1 MRPLNRPMFRY
12 GGPIKEGVMS
22 GIREPKRNG
31 GRMLLVGQH
40 PKEFRDA
47 SGREKHVAP
56 VVYGVGAGLLHG
68 ARMALPWAARMGSRY
83 LPKIK
88 RMFGTTTPAKFTRTN
103 VRPTGLNASGS
114 YSPVISQSAKFNP
127 NWLGRDPIVRTIGAG
142 GKAIFNPTVGGWAGK
157 GLRFATSPSTLIIG
171 GLYYANGRWFNK
183 DGTPANKEDIAAAK
197 ATQDGPPGGGDPGMQ
212 GTGEWF
218 AEQAQKEANI
228 AKQKEWENRIK
239 KYRDIMDIKGM
250 NKEAAYKSLVDAS
263 KLIQESQDFKGDIK
277 SGKLIN
283 QVIQAAS
290 KQFDKPSKTS
300 DAINTLI
307 LQNELKKDLNKE
319 ENALARTLKE
329 KQILLADKQLAGTS
343 LNEEIGAY
351 RTKHGKNPSGAY
363 LEGILLDKDIPVEA
377 VADTVKVDAHIKQG
391 GDEVSF
397 IESIVKANVEQGKS
411 VTPGVYIVKDKVIVI
426 DENGNVTKKR

>member
-1 MRPLNRPMFRY
+1 MRTLNRPMFRY

-22 GIREPKRNG
+22 GIREPKKNG
-31 GRMLLVGQH
+31 GSRISYPKTNGREHHAVVSGTIAGLVGLNAL
-40 PKEFRDA
+40 R
-47 SGREKHVAP
+47 
-56 VVYGVGAGLLHG
+56 HG
-68 ARMALPWAARMGSRY
+68 AMRYGARY
-83 LPKIK
+83 LPRIWQGAK
-88 RMFGTTTPAKFTRTN
+88 RMFGTTTPTTQKVMSANPMSATT
-103 VRPTGLNASGS
+103 SGTS
-114 YSPVISQSAKFNP
+114 IYKNIAGAPKFNP

-157 GLRFATSPSTLIIG
+157 GLRFATSPSSLLIG

-183 DGTPANKEDIAAAK
+183 DGSPANKEDIAAAK

-218 AEQAQKEANI
+218 AAQAEKEANI
-228 AKQKEWENRIK
+228 AKQKEWNNRIK

-263 KLIQESQDFKGDIK
+263 KLIQESQDFKGDIR

-290 KQFDKPSKTS
+290 KQFDKPAKTS

-319 ENALARTLKE
+319 ENALANLLKQ
-329 KQILLADKQLAGTS
+329 KQIQVADKSLKGDSTAEVIQAIALRTGMPQNDQLNQLVS
-343 LNEEIGAY
+343 LNNPELNLKTIPTKDMGQKDPITYIAEI
-351 RTKHGKNPSGAY
+351 
-363 LEGILLDKDIPVEA
+363 
-377 VADTVKVDAHIKQG
+377 
-391 GDEVSF
+391 VS
-397 IESIVKANVEQGKS
+397 S
-411 VTPGVYIVKDKVIVI
+411 VNNDPKTPNYPAGNYVIKDKII
-426 DENGNVTKKR
+426 QITEDGTITPIPINQLK